1 MMRKLVK
8 PLEFLFVSDMIRVYL
23 THPLLVLAL
32 RRTLP
37 SLYDTLRLPLVCLLY
52 PVIPRFPGNDAIRAP
67 SLAVHLSEVARKLL
81 WDFEG
86 GKMPSCIMLRLEH
99 NLPE

>member
-8 PLEFLFVSDMIRVYL
+8 PLEFLFVFGMIRVYL
-23 THPLLVLAL
+23 TPLPVLAL
-32 RRTLP
+32 RRLLP